1 METSRELLTQSLALS
16 ALIAATLEYAVVVRH
31 RLDRR
36 LEAAEIAEAQQ
47 VGLGALVRVILIDDE
62 QPRRPLLR
70 HAFRR
75 RAR

>member
-36 LEAAEIAEAQQ
+36 LEAAQIAEAQQ

-62 QPRRPLLR
+62 QPRRPRLR